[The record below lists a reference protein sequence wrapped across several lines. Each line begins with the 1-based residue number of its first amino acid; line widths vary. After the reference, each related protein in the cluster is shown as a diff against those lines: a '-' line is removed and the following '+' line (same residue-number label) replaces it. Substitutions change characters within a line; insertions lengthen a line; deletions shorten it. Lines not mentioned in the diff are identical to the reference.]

1 MQSAGVLSAKASAEP
16 YWKRG
21 LSKRKPEEYQRGV
34 LDANAQAK
42 GYWNTAAT
50 AKAVMT
56 GLSFAQ
62 LDEKIDTAALAA
74 NSPSAC
80 AKANC
85 ARSDAY
91 PHESFFPSTAHDNV
105 GFAEMEAHVPI
116 HVAVPQ
122 SSPRYA
128 HAVSQRII
136 VISDGHSTVSADCFA
151 LQKIRYADGNK
162 FAKD

>member
-1 MQSAGVLSAKASAEP
+1 VQSAGVLSAKASAEP

-34 LDANAQAK
+34 LDANAKAK

-85 ARSDAY
+85 ARADANGGTCADTCCCTSVKS
-91 PHESFFPSTAHDNV
+91 EK
-105 GFAEMEAHVPI
+105 
-116 HVAVPQ
+116 
-122 SSPRYA
+122 
-128 HAVSQRII
+128 II
-136 VISDGHSTVSADCFA
+136 
-151 LQKIRYADGNK
+151 YADGNK
-162 FAKD
+162 FAKDWVGTKKDAPHVLRMRAARKKVHKGKGHFSHAGNTKKHQKKLGR